1 MANAQRKHP
10 KGLPYLFL
18 SEMWERFGYY
28 LMIGMFT
35 LYLKDTVDHGG
46 FGMDEKESADL
57 YGTFI
62 ALVFLTPFIGGLL
75 ADRVLGYRRS
85 ITIGGILMAVGYCLM
100 SVHDLTTLYIA
111 MTFVI
116 VGNGFFKP
124 NISAMLGNLYNDPQF
139 KEKKDAGYN
148 LFYMGINIGAF
159 ICNFFSAALQNMIGW
174 GAAFIAAGV
183 GMVIGI
189 IVFWLGSKH
198 TKHADV
204 MKPKQP
210 EDMSLWKISGLIL
223 LPAVVFGV
231 IGYVLYGVA
240 QTKEDDTS
248 IFGSDSTDAFLFGC
262 IPVIFFFG
270 RILFKA
276 SPAEKRPIAAMLA
289 IFVLVIPF
297 WAVFKQNGT
306 TLNTWADRYTD
317 REIPVP
323 MTGMMSG
330 LQLVDSIEYK
340 KDTLP
345 VLDNQF
351 RKVKG
356 AKDVYQ
362 FPSYFN
368 NMKPEKKAGL
378 QEGES
383 QVLAFNTQLFQSV
396 NPFWVIVLTPLVVAF
411 FAFLR
416 GRGKEPSTPVK
427 IAFGLFI
434 TGLSCIVMV
443 AAVHYCNNGADKAS
457 PWWFIASYGVLTIG
471 ELCLSP
477 MGLSLVSKLSP
488 PRLTALMM
496 GGWFLATSIGNKLSG
511 VMSSMWDTYD
521 NKANFFWVNFVL
533 LTAAALL
540 LVCFLRWLNGIFKEY
555 VDRPA
560 IGDEDISTVP
570 EDESLLDQL

>member
-1 MANAQRKHP
+1 MTEAKQRKHP

-35 LYLKDTVDHGG
+35 LYLKDRVDNGG
-46 FGMDEKESADL
+46 FGMDEAQSADL

-75 ADRVLGYRRS
+75 ADRILGYRRA
-85 ITIGGILMAVGYCLM
+85 ITIGGILMGIGYCLM
-100 SVHDLTTLYIA
+100 AIHSYTMLYTG

-124 NISAMLGNLYNDPQF
+124 NISTLLGNLYNDDRY

-148 LFYMGINIGAF
+148 IFYMGINVGAF
-159 ICNFFSAALQNMIGW
+159 VCNFFSAALYNMIGW

-183 GMVIGI
+183 GMMIGI
-189 IVFWLGSKH
+189 VIFWLGTKH
-198 TKHADV
+198 VKHADV
-204 MKPKQP
+204 MKPTKP
-210 EDMSLWKISGLIL
+210 EDMSLWKISGMIL
-223 LPAVVFGV
+223 LPAVVFGI
-231 IGYVLYGVA
+231 IGYFLYGVE
-240 QTKEDDTS
+240 TPTNDKTS

-262 IPVIFFFG
+262 IPVVFFYG
-270 RILFKA
+270 RVLFKA
-276 SPAEKRPIAAMLA
+276 TGNERRPIAAMLT

-317 REIPVP
+317 REIPKP
-323 MTGMMSG
+323 LTGIMTS
-330 LQLVDSIEYK
+330 LNLVDTIKYEPK
-340 KDTLP
+340 LLP
-345 VLDNQF
+345 VVDNQF
-351 RKVKG
+351 REVPETTERL
-356 AKDVYQ
+356 Q
-362 FPSYFN
+362 LPHYFN
-368 NMKPEKKAGL
+368 NLEPEKKAEAKANNHIYG
-378 QEGES
+378 
-383 QVLAFNTQLFQSV
+383 FNTQLFQSV

-411 FAFLR
+411 FTFLR
-416 GRGKEPSTPVK
+416 GRGKEPSTPAK
-427 IAFGLFI
+427 IVFGLFI
-434 TGLSCIVMV
+434 TALSCLVMV
-443 AAVHYCNNGADKAS
+443 AAVHYCSNGAEKAS

-511 VMSSMWDTYD
+511 VMSSMWDAYD
-521 NKANFFWVNFVL
+521 NKANFFWVNFIL
-533 LTAAALL
+533 LSAAALVL
-540 LVCFLRWLNGIFKEY
+540 LLFLRWLNGIFKEY
-555 VDRPA
+555 VDKPA
-560 IGDEDISTVP
+560 PQEEPDLNVVGQV
-570 EDESLLDQL
+570 